1 MLFKTDTAA
10 LELAC
15 LEYPSAL
22 YTWAEEKFQNL
33 ADATELVLSE
43 LTEEDF
49 TAHDRRGLF
58 AVFKRAWAESAGEAT
73 DMKLNFDA
81 AVPGAAMLYA
91 RMGDAFP
98 VPDRAQQHVDRLKD
112 GRRRDDAG
120 RKIAAML
127 AKGAE
132 SGEGLSTA
140 RAEEMH
146 ATLTEALAGAGEDAA
161 TTPESILKRK
171 ESRRMVR
178 IMTGLQGF
186 DDLTGGFTEGSLVV
200 PYGLSGCGKSALMV
214 SMMDQLHG
222 NGVACAYFSLEMPG
236 EDVVARMMA
245 RRSEIPASII
255 RDLYAVHPD
264 SPIPPNR
271 SPLTDDQRRKLDMT
285 RDWLEDTP
293 LFIYGDGDLGTGFHL
308 GMIGRAARRG
318 AKVVFLD
325 YAQLALEDGDHGQ
338 TAARATAFSHGLKRE
353 AARHGVVVVAACQIN
368 REAARKASAK
378 RDGEELSMGEM
389 PPPAPLWGLKET
401 GAWEQDAVMCVATVI
416 PPMLTEAGR
425 PVPMTEPVAAEIHVM
440 KHRNGPK
447 GCVEMTWN
455 GPLISWFDGAPGGQ
469 GWD

>member
-1 MLFKTDTAA
+1 MLFKTDTAS

-15 LEYPSAL
+15 LEYPAAL
-22 YTWAEEKFQNL
+22 YTWAEGKYESLL
-33 ADATELVLSE
+33 AATDLVLSD
-43 LTEEDF
+43 LAEEDF
-49 TAHDRRGLF
+49 TAPDRRGLF
-58 AVFKRAWAESAGEAT
+58 TVFKRAWAESAGEAT
-73 DMKLNFDA
+73 GMKLRFDGTN
-81 AVPGAAMLYA
+81 GAGILFAQ
-91 RMGDAFP
+91 MGDAFP
-98 VPDRAQQHVDRLKD
+98 VPERAQEHVDRLKD
-112 GRRRDDAG
+112 GRRRDVAG
-120 RKIAAML
+120 RKLAAMI
-127 AKGAE
+127 AKGVQ
-132 SGEGLSTA
+132 SGAGLS
-140 RAEEMH
+140 RDLAEEMH
-146 ATLTEALAGAGEDAA
+146 TTLTEALEGAGEDAA
-161 TTPESILKRK
+161 TTPGAILKRK

-178 IMTGLQGF
+178 IMTGLRGF

-271 SPLTDDQRRKLDMT
+271 SPLTEDQRHKLDMT

-325 YAQLALEDGDHGQ
+325 YAQLALSQKGEI
-338 TAARATAFSHGLKRE
+338 TPALATAFSAGLKRE
-353 AARHGVVVVAACQIN
+353 AARHGVVVVAVCQIS
-368 REAARKASAK
+368 REAARKASSK

-389 PPPAPLWGLKET
+389 PPPAPLWGLKES

-455 GPLISWFDGAPGGQ
+455 GPLISWFDGAPEGQ